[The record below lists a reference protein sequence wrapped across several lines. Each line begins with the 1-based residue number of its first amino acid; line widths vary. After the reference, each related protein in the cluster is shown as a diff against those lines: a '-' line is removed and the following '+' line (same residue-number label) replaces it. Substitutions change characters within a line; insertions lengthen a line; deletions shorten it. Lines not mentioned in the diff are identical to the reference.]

1 MNTTNAIFFGTL
13 LLYVVVS
20 FYVTKFIKNSKDYY
34 VMGNK
39 ATTLWVA
46 GALTASYTSAVTF
59 VGIAGIEYLNGPPI
73 FLLAYGSWLGMVIA
87 MLYVGR
93 KLRAFGSMTM
103 PDFIQNRYGSTTRII
118 ATVIMIIGLMGYG
131 LVQFMGAGVLLSSIT
146 GIPYAGV
153 IIIFA
158 VALIIFC
165 SAAGMWSVVVNDTI
179 MLITILIGC
188 FVVAPLLVVKAGGF
202 EAITTGL
209 MQKNE
214 LFWSSGG
221 AVYKMPKGW
230 SIGQLILWMVFFP
243 VAPWIAMRAFPAKDD
258 FVLMRSI
265 AWSTFLATAGVTVL
279 FLGCSAM
286 YIINPEI
293 KPPDQVFIW
302 ASQNSVPSILGG
314 IGIAGIMAAI
324 LSTAASIFIAA
335 GFGLSRDLFERSS
348 SRTLTDKQKVL
359 YARYAQI
366 FIGLVIL
373 VIALLKPLAIYW
385 IGAWAGALFCTSWM
399 PMVVGGFEYRNA
411 TRQGAIASMIIGLG
425 SYVLLYQ
432 LVKKAKL
439 FQLPLNLD
447 PVIYCL
453 LLSCLVFWFVSKIT
467 KPHEM
472 DLASFDSLRNKSLS
486 KDAIESYSSEVLAKE
501 IRNTKLTA
509 WGLILISIVLFG
521 FLIIKIV
528 PAVS

>member
-1 MNTTNAIFFGTL
+1 
-13 LLYVVVS
+13 
-20 FYVTKFIKNSKDYY
+20 
-34 VMGNK
+34 
-39 ATTLWVA
+39 
-46 GALTASYTSAVTF
+46 
-59 VGIAGIEYLNGPPI
+59 
-73 FLLAYGSWLGMVIA
+73 
-87 MLYVGR
+87 
-93 KLRAFGSMTM
+93 
-103 PDFIQNRYGSTTRII
+103 
-118 ATVIMIIGLMGYG
+118 MIIGLMGYG

-146 GIPYAGV
+146 GIPYTWV
-153 IIIFA
+153 VIIFA
-158 VALIIFC
+158 VALVIFC

-209 MQKNE
+209 MEKSE

-221 AVYKMPKGW
+221 AVYKMPVGW
-230 SIGQLILWMVFFP
+230 TIGQLILWMVFFP

-265 AWSTFLATAGVTVL
+265 AWSTFMATAGVTVL
-279 FLGCSAM
+279 FLGCSAVFL
-286 YIINPEI
+286 INPNI
-293 KPPDQVFIW
+293 KPADQVFIW
-302 ASQNSVPSILGG
+302 ASQNQVPAFLGG

-335 GFGLSRDLFERSS
+335 GFALSRDLFERST
-348 SRTLTDKQKVL
+348 SRTLTEKQKVL
-359 YARYAQI
+359 YARYAQV

-373 VIALLKPLAIYW
+373 VIALTKPLAIYW

-399 PMVVGGFEYRNA
+399 PMIVGGFEFKKV
-411 TRQGAIASMIIGLG
+411 TRQGAIASMIVGVG

-453 LLSCLVFWFVSKIT
+453 LLSCLVMWIVSVFT
-467 KPHEM
+467 KPNEK
-472 DLASFDSLRNKSLS
+472 DLETFDSLQGISLS
-486 KDAIESYSSEVLAKE
+486 KEAIVAYPSDILAKE
-501 IRNTKLTA
+501 IRTTKLTA
-509 WGLILISIVLFG
+509 WGLILLSVVFFG
-521 FLIIKIV
+521 YLIIRIV